1 MRHSPMRA
9 LFYIAMGMF
18 TFSCSDYQLHKKIDR
33 VPDIHATP
41 GTHDYGYLNAS
52 GDRAEIEV
60 SISNLGN
67 ETLEISDVFLSSGGE
82 NFTVGTLDEY
92 DLLPEEETT
101 LSVAYDPATYET
113 NYDEIVIIS
122 NDPDERR
129 FVIPLHGAGDAPVI
143 SVSPSDYDFGVVW
156 LGCEDEKIINISNEG
171 NVDLEISDINYYATL
186 PVDMYPEDFD
196 TIFGGYPISVA
207 PGTSIKVNLNYVPLD
222 IFDDEGYFVIKS
234 NDPLNPSVTAK
245 QTGAGEV
252 QSVRTDRFEQ
262 DELMP
267 VDVLFVIDNSGSMGD
282 SQAHLALNFDIF
294 MNAFVVS
301 GIDFNMAFITTD
313 SSEFVGDVIT
323 QATPD
328 PIGEAIFQ
336 ISSIGVRGHTI
347 EKGIE
352 MSYNSLQPTAPAGP
366 GSEFLRDD
374 AKLVVIYVTDED
386 DFSDLVEPIGA
397 EMYFRSLKTE
407 SDMVVAHAVA
417 GDVPYGCVGNGT
429 AQPGFRYDELV
440 GRLYGTYLSIC
451 SSDWGTPME
460 TLARDSI
467 TEDAFNLTEK
477 PIESTIEVQV
487 DGVVSHDWVY
497 DTATGTVVFS
507 VPPEEGAE
515 IEVTYG
521 VWARWCY

>member
-18 TFSCSDYQLHKKIDR
+18 TFSCSDYQLHKKIER
-33 VPDIHATP
+33 APDIHATP

-82 NFTVGTLDEY
+82 NFTMGSLDEY

-101 LSVAYDPATYET
+101 LSVTYDPATYET

-129 FVIPLHGAGDAPVI
+129 LVIPLHGAGDAPVI
-143 SVSPSDYDFGVVW
+143 NVKPDNYDFGVVW
-156 LGCEDEKIINISNEG
+156 LGCEEEKVIEIANEG
-171 NVDLEISDINYYATL
+171 NVELEIYDINYYTTL

-196 TIFGGYPISVA
+196 TIFGGYPIRIA
-207 PGTSIKVNLNYVPLD
+207 AGTSIKLNLNYVPLD
-222 IFDDEGYFVIKS
+222 VFDDEGYFVITS
-234 NDPLNPSVTAK
+234 NDPLNPSVTAS
-245 QTGAGEV
+245 QAGEGKV
-252 QSVRTDRFEQ
+252 QSTRTDSFVQ
-262 DELMP
+262 DSLMP

-282 SQAHLALNFDIF
+282 TQAHLALNFDIF
-294 MNAFVVS
+294 MNAFVSS
-301 GIDFNMAFITTD
+301 GVDFNMAFITTD
-313 SSEFVGDVIT
+313 SSDFVGGIIT

-336 ISSIGVRGHTI
+336 ISSIGIRGSTI

-352 MSYNSLQPTAPAGP
+352 MSYNALQPTGPASP
-366 GSEFLRDD
+366 GSAFFRPD
-374 AKLVVIYVTDED
+374 ANLVIIYVTDED
-386 DFSDLVEPIGA
+386 DGSDLVDPIGA
-397 EMYFRSLKTE
+397 EMYFRSLKSE

-417 GDVPYGCVGNGT
+417 GDVPYGCVGNGS
-429 AQPGFRYDELV
+429 AQPGFRYNELV
-440 GRLYGTYLSIC
+440 NRLYGSYLSIC
-451 SSDWGTPME
+451 GEDWGTPME

-467 TEDAFNLTEK
+467 TEDAFNLTER
-477 PIESTIEVQV
+477 PIESTIEVRV
-487 DGVVSHDWVY
+487 DGELSEDWVY
-497 DTATGTVVFS
+497 DETTGAVVFS
-507 VPPEEGAE
+507 IPPEEGSE

-521 VWARWCY
+521 VWARWCI